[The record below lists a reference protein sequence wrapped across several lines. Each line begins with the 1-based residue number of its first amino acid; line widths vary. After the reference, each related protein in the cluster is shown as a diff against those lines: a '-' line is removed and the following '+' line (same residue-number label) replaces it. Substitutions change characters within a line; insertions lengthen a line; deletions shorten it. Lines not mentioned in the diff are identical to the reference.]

1 MNPKK
6 LLRKVAPKKLIALSE
21 ESYRKARVAGT
32 HISFGMP
39 ARNLRV
45 IAVTGTNG
53 KTSTCNF
60 LNDVLKHAGYSTA
73 MFTTAVVEM
82 AGYRT
87 ANTIHRTVPLAK
99 ELFQFLKDAKDNQ
112 VNFVILETTSHA
124 LQQHKLWGIPVEI
137 AVMTNLTQDH
147 LDYHG
152 TMEKYADSKARLFGT
167 YMNPKWCV
175 LNTDDEWFSFFK
187 ERSTGRLVTYGKSKD
202 ADMRISSLKT
212 SSTGI
217 TLRLDTNG
225 YSIVTSAPVLGEF
238 NGYNLTAV
246 SAVAQ
251 IVGIPPDEIKKALA
265 QVSAVPGRM
274 ELIKSSLGFTAVVD
288 YAHAPDALE
297 KALQALQATTKGKV
311 VIVFGATGE
320 RDTSKRPIMGNVVAK
335 NADRIYLT
343 DDETYSE
350 DGDTIRKEVMAGIRA
365 GGGASKTTEVADR
378 YDAIKRALH
387 EAKKDDM
394 ILIAGLGHQDY
405 RAMKE
410 GNIPWQE
417 TEVVREILKELGKL

>member
-6 LLRKVAPKKLIALSE
+6 LARKVAPKKLVALSE
-21 ESYRKARVAGT
+21 EAYRKGRVAGS
-32 HISFGMP
+32 HISFGLP
-39 ARNLRV
+39 ARGLRV

-60 LNDVLKHAGYSTA
+60 LNDVLKYAGYSTA

-82 AGYRT
+82 AGQRT

-99 ELFQFLKDAKDNQ
+99 ELFQFLKDARSNQ
-112 VNFVILETTSHA
+112 VDFVILETTSHA
-124 LQQHKLWGIPVEI
+124 LHQHKVWGIPIEI

-152 TMEKYADSKARLFGT
+152 TMEKYAESKARLFDE

-175 LNTDDEWFSFFK
+175 LNTDDEWFTFFK
-187 ERSTGRLVTYGKSKD
+187 ERSVGRVVTYGKSKN

-212 SSTGI
+212 SPGGI
-217 TLRLDTNG
+217 TLRLDTDD

-238 NGYNLTAV
+238 NGYNLAAV
-246 SAVAQ
+246 STVAH
-251 IVGIPPDEIKKALA
+251 IVGIAPDEIKKALA
-265 QVSAVPGRM
+265 NVSAVPGRM
-274 ELIKSSLGFTAVVD
+274 ELIKSSVGFTAVVD

-311 VIVFGATGE
+311 VVVFGATGE
-320 RDTSKRPIMGNVVAK
+320 RDTSKRPIMGKVVAK

-350 DGDTIRKEVMAGIRA
+350 DGDLIRREVMAGIRA
-365 GGGASKTTEVADR
+365 NGGASKTTEVADR
-378 YDAIKRALH
+378 YEAIKRSLH

-417 TEVVREILKELGKL
+417 TEVVKTILKELGRV